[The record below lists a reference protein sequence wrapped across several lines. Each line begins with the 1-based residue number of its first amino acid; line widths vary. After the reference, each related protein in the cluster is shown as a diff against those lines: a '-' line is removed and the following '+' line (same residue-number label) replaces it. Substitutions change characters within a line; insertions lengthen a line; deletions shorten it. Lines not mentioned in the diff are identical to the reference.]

1 MRARFSYCHVVL
13 ILVSLA
19 AFVYADHALLSDS
32 SIVESMGNITGK
44 LYRKDGD
51 VRGRANVADLNYWTA
66 PHKSRFTGYNYTRA
80 FGFSPSPLP
89 RELGTLLAECPSAYS
104 TASNSF

>member
-1 MRARFSYCHVVL
+1 MLL
-13 ILVSLA
+13 IVVSLA
-19 AFVYADHALLSDS
+19 VYVCADHALLSDS
-32 SIVESMGNITGK
+32 SIVESMGNITGRK
-44 LYRKDGD
+44 LSRNEAG
-51 VRGRANVADLNYWTA
+51 NVADLNYWTA

-104 TASNSF
+104 TTSNSFYI